1 MEELDLKDLFDMF
14 WAKKVFIVIIM
25 LIFILVGILYA
36 YLTVSPEYQSY
47 TTFLLVQKDKK
58 DDATAGITQADITLN
73 QKLVSTYKDIIKSK
87 SLIRE
92 VITNLGIDK
101 TYDQLKNKISVTYT
115 QNTEFIKLTVTDED
129 PEVAKAI
136 ANEATAVFT
145 KMIEEIY
152 KMNNVYVVDDAE
164 VSNTPSNVNAIRNI
178 IVASAAIG
186 LVFAAAVVFL
196 LNILN
201 NTIRQASDI
210 EKATKLVVLA
220 EIPNYAFDERGGSN

>member
-47 TTFLLVQKDKK
+47 TTFLLVQSEKK
-58 DDATAGITQADITLN
+58 DDTAGITQADITLN
-73 QKLVSTYKDIIKSK
+73 QKLVSTYKDLIKSK

-152 KMNNVYVVDDAE
+152 KMNNVYVIDDAE

-178 IVASAAIG
+178 IILSAITG
-186 LVFAAAVVFL
+186 LVLAMVAVSIANMF
-196 LNILN
+196 N